1 MITKLFHA
9 LLTDHNILF
18 FDEDSGNVT
27 FSSDELGII
36 SLDLNNNNLDDANF
50 YYYDPKN
57 IIQVRILVW
66 HNNLEVKYLKKSL
79 SRN

>member
-1 MITKLFHA
+1 MIAKLFHV
-9 LLTDHNILF
+9 LLTDSNILF

-50 YYYDPKN
+50 Y
-57 IIQVRILVW
+57 
-66 HNNLEVKYLKKSL
+66 
-79 SRN
+79 

>member
-36 SLDLNNNNLDDANF
+36 SLDLNNNNLDEANF
-50 YYYDPKN
+50 Y
-57 IIQVRILVW
+57 
-66 HNNLEVKYLKKSL
+66 
-79 SRN
+79 